1 VGQKCFNESKFF
13 SNLEQRLQDFHTE
26 ILGRI
31 DDEFVEREANK
42 KMEKNE
48 FER

>member
-1 VGQKCFNESKFF
+1 
-13 SNLEQRLQDFHTE
+13 LEQRLQDFYTE

-31 DDEFVEREANK
+31 DDELVEREANK